1 MSQMETVPGGTSKRD
16 FLGFSPLDGNKI
28 IELFDFSL
36 FIKEQ
41 RKKDTLQGST
51 PYRPIEGRTVAMIFN
66 KPSLRTRVSFEL
78 GIHELGGYAVNLDGK
93 SVGVNSREAVED
105 IAQLLSRYN
114 DAIVARLHEHSVI
127 EKLAEHASIPVI
139 NALTDLSHPCQIL
152 ADAFTLY
159 EKGLW
164 KEGIKVVFVGDGNNV
179 ANSWIELAGILP
191 MHFVLAC
198 PEDRQYF
205 PDEKLLAEARKHAR
219 STIEIIHDPLE
230 AAKNADVLYTDV
242 WTSMGQEDERAERL
256 RVFRPYQINAELLKA
271 ASPSAVVMHCMPAHR
286 GEEIS
291 AEVMDGPQSIIMD
304 EAENRLHVQK
314 ALLVKLLNHD
324 EYRKFHLT
332 HRLENVA
339 RNLKH

>member
-1 MSQMETVPGGTSKRD
+1 MKTNDKRD
-16 FLGFSPLDGNKI
+16 FLGFEPLDAAKI
-28 IELFDFSL
+28 IELFDYSL
-36 FIKEQ
+36 FIKKARRQ
-41 RKKDTLQGST
+41 SARSF
-51 PYRPIEGRTVAMIFN
+51 RPLEGKTVAMIFN

-78 GIHELGGYAVNLDGK
+78 GIHELGGYAINLDGK
-93 SVGVNSREAVED
+93 SIGVGSRESVED
-105 IAQLLSRYN
+105 IGLLLSRYN

-127 EKLAEHASIPVI
+127 EELAASATIPVV

-164 KEGIKVVFVGDGNNV
+164 REGIKVVFVGDGNNV

-191 MHFVLAC
+191 FHFVLAC
-198 PEDRQYF
+198 PEGYT
-205 PDEKLLAEARKHAR
+205 PDEGL
-219 STIEIIHDPLE
+219 LE
-230 AAKNADVLYTDV
+230 AARKRGISRIEILHDPMEAARDADVLYTDV
-242 WTSMGQEDERAERL
+242 WTSMGQEEEQKERL
-256 RVFRPYQINAELLKA
+256 RAFAPFQINEAMLA
-271 ASPSAVVMHCMPAHR
+271 VASPSAVVMHCMPAHR

-291 AEVMDGPQSIIMD
+291 AGVMDGPQAIIID

-332 HRLENVA
+332 HRLQNAA
-339 RNLKH
+339 RNLKS